1 MVAIGI
7 LVTLLGFVLGILSLG
22 LTSSVGARMFLV
34 LASIAISLIGIIGI
48 INRAYVKRAIWR
60 S

>member
-22 LTSSVGARMFLV
+22 LASSVGARMFLV